1 MHRRYTSLIAV
12 GILIL
17 LVILLCAVPIVG
29 IVFWPFGVMLLM
41 ILVPLVF
48 LILRPRR

>member
-1 MHRRYTSLIAV
+1 MHRRYTSLIPV

-17 LVILLCAVPIVG
+17 LVLLIGAVPFIG
-29 IVFWPFGVMLLM
+29 MLLWPCLVMLLL
-41 ILVPLVF
+41 ILFTLVF